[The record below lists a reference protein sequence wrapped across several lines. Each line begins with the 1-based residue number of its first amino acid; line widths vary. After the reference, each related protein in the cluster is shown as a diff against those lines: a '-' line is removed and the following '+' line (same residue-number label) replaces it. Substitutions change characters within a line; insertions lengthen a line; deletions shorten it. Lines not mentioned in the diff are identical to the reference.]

1 MLTTKTEERGQY
13 EMICI
18 EELVPENHILNIMQN
33 HMILKTARKHLH
45 RYMRNGAN
53 RNSILFQ
60 NQTPKHTALLLFHA
74 QLFTIVLLRICV

>member
-33 HMILKTARKHLH
+33 HMI
-45 RYMRNGAN
+45 
-53 RNSILFQ
+53 
-60 NQTPKHTALLLFHA
+60 
-74 QLFTIVLLRICV
+74 